1 MVAEHK
7 IDRQKLISGHNPVLT
22 EIATDSPLT
31 VGNGE
36 LAFTADITGMQTLYE
51 EYQELPLC
59 TMSQWGWHTKPVS
72 REKYNYTLDDL
83 VMTEYVNREG
93 RLLKYPQDK
102 KVGNEDV
109 YNWLRENPHRLN
121 LVRVRLQ
128 WEEESIS
135 AEDITGVRQELVLY
149 EGILYSEFQI
159 RNNAC
164 RVRTACHNEGRD
176 ILAFS
181 LESEALK
188 EKKISIVLD
197 FPYGASD
204 ITASDW
210 TQNDRHRTTILQT
223 SDEKMLLWRQL
234 DRDEYYAGI
243 YAQGGKIRKEGSHT
257 LRIFA
262 NGEKLDISIALGK
275 QKEQAECL
283 SAQEVAPLVG
293 AWIEILNQ
301 GVQGSSPWRRS
312 PRGSVD

>member
-1 MVAEHK
+1 MEEMATTAEQSMRAANIEVLKYAIIVFGSIPLIILYPFVQKHFDKGCYDRFSKRIRSICMVAEHK

-22 EIATDSPLT
+22 EIATDAPLT

-36 LAFTADITGMQTLYE
+36 LAFTADITRNADAIRGISGTPVVYNV
-51 EYQELPLC
+51 
-59 TMSQWGWHTKPVS
+59 TRGWHTKPVS

-176 ILAFS
+176 ILGLFS
-181 LESEALK
+181 GERGTE
-188 EKKISIVLD
+188 
-197 FPYGASD
+197 
-204 ITASDW
+204 
-210 TQNDRHRTTILQT
+210 
-223 SDEKMLLWRQL
+223 
-234 DRDEYYAGI
+234 
-243 YAQGGKIRKEGSHT
+243 
-257 LRIFA
+257 
-262 NGEKLDISIALGK
+262 GEK
-275 QKEQAECL
+275 E
-283 SAQEVAPLVG
+283 LV
-293 AWIEILNQ
+293 
-301 GVQGSSPWRRS
+301 
-312 PRGSVD
+312 

>member
-1 MVAEHK
+1 
-7 IDRQKLISGHNPVLT
+7 
-22 EIATDSPLT
+22 
-31 VGNGE
+31 
-36 LAFTADITGMQTLYE
+36 MQTLYE

-164 RVRTACHNEGRD
+164 RVRTACHNDSGILDPRDTYADASEWEEKAKDLAARFVKNFAKYEGN
-176 ILAFS
+176 AAGK
-181 LESEALK
+181 ALV
-188 EKKISIVLD
+188 S
-197 FPYGASD
+197 
-204 ITASDW
+204 
-210 TQNDRHRTTILQT
+210 
-223 SDEKMLLWRQL
+223 
-234 DRDEYYAGI
+234 AGP
-243 YAQGGKIRKEGSHT
+243 
-257 LRIFA
+257 
-262 NGEKLDISIALGK
+262 
-275 QKEQAECL
+275 QA
-283 SAQEVAPLVG
+283 
-293 AWIEILNQ
+293 
-301 GVQGSSPWRRS
+301 
-312 PRGSVD
+312 

>member
-22 EIATDSPLT
+22 EIATDAPLT

-223 SDEKMLLWRQL
+223 SDE
-234 DRDEYYAGI
+234 
-243 YAQGGKIRKEGSHT
+243 
-257 LRIFA
+257 
-262 NGEKLDISIALGK
+262 
-275 QKEQAECL
+275 
-283 SAQEVAPLVG
+283 
-293 AWIEILNQ
+293 
-301 GVQGSSPWRRS
+301 
-312 PRGSVD
+312 